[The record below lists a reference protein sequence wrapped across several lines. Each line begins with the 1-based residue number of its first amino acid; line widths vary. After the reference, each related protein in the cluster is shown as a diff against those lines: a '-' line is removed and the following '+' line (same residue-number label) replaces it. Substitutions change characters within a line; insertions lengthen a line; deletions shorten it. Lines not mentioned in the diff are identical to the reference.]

1 MNHFVRSLIW
11 ILKWWRTTRKLNKS
25 HRSWHEEVIPLSNQ
39 WWRITRKLN
48 KSHRSWHEEV
58 IPLSN
63 QVIQVSQFGNS
74 TASSSF
80 QSNQDE
86 SLCEKL
92 DLGYIKWWRITMK
105 LNKSHRSWHEEVI
118 PLSNQV
124 IPVSQFGNST
134 ASSSFQSNQD
144 ESICKRLDLDT

>member
-1 MNHFVRSLIW
+1 MKKLSHFQISD
-11 ILKWWRTTRKLNKS
+11 S
-25 HRSWHEEVIPLSNQ
+25 S
-39 WWRITRKLN
+39 
-48 KSHRSWHEEV
+48 
-58 IPLSN
+58 
-63 QVIQVSQFGNS
+63 SQFGNS

-86 SLCEKL
+86 SLCDSSFPFGNSTASSSFQSNQDESLCKKL
-92 DLGYIKWWRITMK
+92 DLDTK

-124 IPVSQFGNST
+124 IPVSRFGNST

-144 ESICKRLDLDT
+144 ESLCKKLDLDT